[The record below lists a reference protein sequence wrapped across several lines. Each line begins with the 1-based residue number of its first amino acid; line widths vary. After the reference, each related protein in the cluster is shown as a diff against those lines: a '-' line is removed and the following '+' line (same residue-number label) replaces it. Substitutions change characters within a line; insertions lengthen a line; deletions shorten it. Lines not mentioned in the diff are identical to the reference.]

1 MTYIISKERFRQGVF
16 LLFVALAHLLI
27 FCLLVGRTSHRP
39 LGPDPI
45 QWIVARQVVER
56 LRANPVPAFT
66 AASRRPTRPSRPSE
80 TLVVS
85 TAIGFVAPT
94 APAAPPA
101 PAPSA
106 PAQPLD
112 LSPERLGSLLD
123 RARRSDPPRM
133 PLQSWRAA
141 VDEKSGPVRQTETVG
156 ASGSR
161 VTRVE
166 GPFGT
171 YCIRSPQPGRA
182 SAPGAGPE
190 MALPTSCS

>member
-1 MTYIISKERFRQGVF
+1 MERFRKGVF

-39 LGPDPI
+39 LGPDAI
-45 QWIVARQVVER
+45 QWIEATQVMER
-56 LRANPVPAFT
+56 VRVNPVPA
-66 AASRRPTRPSRPSE
+66 AAAAFPRPTQPTRPSE
-80 TLVVS
+80 TPVVS
-85 TAIGFVAPT
+85 TAIGSVAPP

-101 PAPSA
+101 SAPSA

-123 RARRSDPPRM
+123 RARRSEPSRM

-141 VDEKSGPVRQTETVG
+141 IDEKSGPVRQTETVG

-190 MALPTSCS
+190 MALPTSCP